1 LNTEDPLPLVKQWL
15 ERCRKSHP
23 LCSGATNT
31 EKFPT
36 RLIDIGGNE
45 PRLCLG
51 VEIKGSIEYSTLS
64 HCWGSPDPSN
74 VTLQENNLGSFLHR
88 IPRNALPK
96 TFRDFI
102 QINRFLGIQY
112 VWIDSL
118 CIVQDDEEDWTAES
132 ARMTNVYGEAVL
144 NVAAVGVVDGSV
156 GCFFERSK
164 TWRCQATI
172 SVEHQE
178 KTLEFFPFHFQKLLT
193 ETPLAS
199 RGWALQE
206 RILPRRTVFFGQTQV
221 FWECNELQACEIFA
235 HHYPPEIRPEKLWPI
250 TTKGLKNIVASYSRC
265 NITFSRDKLVALSGL
280 AKLMQQESGIEYVAG
295 LWRKNLESQLRWQ
308 RTHSPGRRE
317 RPAVYRAPSWSWA
330 SIDGSLMIP
339 KRSDLSEMASHHIL
353 NVTVRRVLIQPLSPD
368 NPFGEILSATLNLR
382 CDYLCRANL
391 HEIEDSD
398 RGYTL
403 IDLERKTFR
412 ISVLFDC
419 SEVFENRRL
428 RAHLLPIYTY
438 KTKFL
443 CNGLILQPTGNST
456 GQYRRIGIL
465 TVSDIV
471 LLAKNV
477 FRRQTSFRH
486 MTTIILKYM
495 LTSKEGHSGLSTLF
509 ERTYCYLIPLLKS
522 LQNS

>member
-1 LNTEDPLPLVKQWL
+1 MNTEGALPLVKQWL
-15 ERCRKSHP
+15 ESCRKSHP
-23 LCSGATNT
+23 LCNGATNT

-36 RLIDIGGNE
+36 RLIDIARDE

-51 VEIKGSIEYSTLS
+51 VGLKGPIEYSTLS

-74 VTLQENNLGSFLHR
+74 VTLGKNNIGSFLHR
-88 IPRNALPK
+88 IPLNALPK

-102 QINRFLGIQY
+102 QINRFYGIQY

-118 CIVQDDEEDWTAES
+118 CIVQDDEEDWKAES

-144 NVAAVGVVDGSV
+144 NVAAVGAVDGSV

-164 TWRCQATI
+164 TWRCQAKI

-221 FWECNELQACEIFA
+221 FWECNELQACEIFPNR
-235 HHYPPEIRPEKLWPI
+235 YPPEIRPEKLWPI
-250 TTKGLKNIVASYSRC
+250 TTKGWKNIVASYSRC
-265 NITFSRDKLVALSGL
+265 SITFSRDKLVALSGL
-280 AKLMQQESGIEYVAG
+280 ARLMQQESGIEYVAG

-308 RTHSPGRRE
+308 PTDSPSRRA

-339 KRSDLSEMASHHIL
+339 KRSDISEMASHHIL
-353 NVTVRRVLIQPLSPD
+353 NVTARRVLIQPVSPD

-403 IDLERKTFR
+403 IDLARKTFR
-412 ISVLFDC
+412 ISFLFDC

-428 RAHLLPIYTY
+428 RVHLLPIYTY
-438 KTKFL
+438 KTRFL
-443 CNGLILQPTGNST
+443 CNGLILQPTGSST
-456 GQYRRIGIL
+456 GQYRRIGIFDGL
-465 TVSDIV
+465 QECVAGEDCLSEADFFPPHDDDYSEIYVDQQGMTQRAIDI
-471 LLAKNV
+471 
-477 FRRQTSFRH
+477 
-486 MTTIILKYM
+486 I
-495 LTSKEGHSGLSTLF
+495 
-509 ERTYCYLIPLLKS
+509 
-522 LQNS
+522 

>member
-1 LNTEDPLPLVKQWL
+1 MT
-15 ERCRKSHP
+15 
-23 LCSGATNT
+23 
-31 EKFPT
+31 
-36 RLIDIGGNE
+36 
-45 PRLCLG
+45 LG
-51 VEIKGSIEYSTLS
+51 K
-64 HCWGSPDPSN
+64 
-74 VTLQENNLGSFLHR
+74 NNIRPFLHR

-118 CIVQDDEEDWTAES
+118 CIVQDDEEDWKAES

-144 NVAAVGVVDGSV
+144 NVAAVGAVDGSV

-164 TWRCQATI
+164 TWRCQAKI

-178 KTLEFFPFHFQKLLT
+178 KTLEFFPFDFQKLLT

-221 FWECNELQACEIFA
+221 FWECNELQACEIFP

-250 TTKGLKNIVASYSRC
+250 TTKGWKNIVASYSRC
-265 NITFSRDKLVALSGL
+265 SITFSRDKLVALSGL
-280 AKLMQQESGIEYVAG
+280 ARLMQQESGIEYVAG

-330 SIDGSLMIP
+330 SIDGGLMIP
-339 KRSDLSEMASHHIL
+339 KRSDLSERASHHIL

-403 IDLERKTFR
+403 IDMERKTFR

-428 RAHLLPIYTY
+428 RVHLLPIYTY

-456 GQYRRIGIL
+456 GQYRRIGIFDGL
-465 TVSDIV
+465 RCCVADEDRLSEADFFPPHDDDYSEIYVDEQGRTQRAIDI
-471 LLAKNV
+471 
-477 FRRQTSFRH
+477 
-486 MTTIILKYM
+486 I
-495 LTSKEGHSGLSTLF
+495 
-509 ERTYCYLIPLLKS
+509 
-522 LQNS
+522 